1 MPLLATIERDWMVSE
16 THIMIMFNR
25 QVRYPATWIAVEPR
39 RTILLN
45 LSLLALLAILTIIIT
60 CVYISSEHVF
70 YWWDYAGYQ
79 AVANAKTASFLAS
92 RTHALREVYG
102 SFGNDYNELFTLPVV
117 PFLALFGQTR
127 LVYILSLA
135 IVYLLP
141 FALAV
146 GAVATQLIQASKT
159 AVFWSTA
166 LIALLMPIAWVPTLR
181 GYPDTGGAFLIAL
194 AIYIYLRD
202 QRLRGWWQILCIG
215 CLLAAAMLFRRH
227 FVYASV
233 AFIISISIQ
242 AGLVCLAKV
251 RRQPR
256 EALRELFW
264 LGIRIA
270 LTVMVSLITLVV
282 IARAFLANV
291 LTNDFATLYSSYM
304 LPVIGNLDFYTSVYG
319 WVILVGAGLG
329 LAIGFWTRLLVR
341 QAVIFIALFAS
352 ITMILWIALIRQIG
366 FHYTL
371 HLTPFVVLG
380 IAALGWALWVRLHGR
395 AGNLILSA
403 ASLCLACNFGI
414 GLGAVEPRADSSFRS
429 LLPASYG
436 PLTRAKYDQV
446 VDLVTHLHALA
457 KNGAPIYVAAS
468 SSILNYDIV
477 RNADLTVVDKAN
489 TLNFLAVPQ
498 IDSRDFYPLEMLL
511 KSEYVLTT
519 TPFAYHL
526 PPSEQKVVKLVNDM
540 FADGW
545 EISKDFTRLPFE
557 SYLEGD
563 LAVHIYQRT
572 RPTSLETAVQTYDRL
587 ASAFPARP
595 GGQVDWVSLSP
606 NPDMRVEQKA
616 GNTYGVRGD
625 LSKQTAGQAGEA
637 LLYIGDLPARINLS
651 GRFMFDTKQCPGVV
665 LNLATIDKQSKVVN
679 SVSASISPE
688 NQADFSLSL
697 ERGAGSYLVVSISE
711 HRQTQSQAD
720 CLLTIDNLLLTPAS
734 NPSGVTR

>member
-1 MPLLATIERDWMVSE
+1 
-16 THIMIMFNR
+16 MFNR
-25 QVRYPATWIAVEPR
+25 QRRYRATQIAVESR
-39 RTILLN
+39 RSILLN
-45 LSLLALLAILTIIIT
+45 LSLLALLAILTIVVT

-79 AVANAKTASFLAS
+79 AVANAKTASFFAS
-92 RTHALREVYG
+92 PTHALREVYG

-135 IVYLLP
+135 TVYLLP
-141 FALAV
+141 FALAA

-194 AIYIYLRD
+194 AIYVYLRD
-202 QRLRGWWQILCIG
+202 QRLRSWWQILCIG
-215 CLLAAAMLFRRH
+215 GLLAAAMLFRRH
-227 FVYASV
+227 FVYANI
-233 AFIISISIQ
+233 AFVISMGVQ
-242 AGLVCLAKV
+242 AGLACLATI

-264 LGIRIA
+264 LGTRIV
-270 LTVMVSLITLVV
+270 LTVMVSLATLVV

-304 LPVIGNLDFYTSVYG
+304 VPVIGNLDFYTSVYG
-319 WVILVGAGLG
+319 WLTLLGACLG

-341 QAVIFIALFAS
+341 QAAIFIALFGS
-352 ITMILWIALIRQIG
+352 IAMILWIALIRQIG

-371 HLTPFVVLG
+371 HLTPFIVLG
-380 IAALGWALWVRLHGR
+380 IAALGWAVWIRFHRR

-414 GLGAVEPRADSSFRS
+414 GLGAVEPRADSPFRS
-429 LLPASYG
+429 LFPASYG
-436 PLTRAKYDQV
+436 PLTRADYDQV

-457 KNGAPIYVAAS
+457 KNGASIYVAAS
-468 SSILNYDIV
+468 SSVLNYDIV
-477 RNADLTVVDKAN
+477 RNADLTVVDKADA
-489 TLNFLAVPQ
+489 LNFLAVPQ

-511 KSEYVLTT
+511 KSEYILTT
-519 TPFAYHL
+519 TPFAHHL

-545 EISKDFTRLPFE
+545 EISNNFTRLPFE

-563 LAVHIYQRT
+563 LVIHIYQRT
-572 RPTSLETAVQTYDRL
+572 RPTSLETAVRTYARL

-606 NPDMRVEQKA
+606 QADTRVEQEA
-616 GNTYGVRGD
+616 GNTYAISGD
-625 LSKQTAGQAGEA
+625 LSKQAAGQAGET
-637 LLYIGDLPARINLS
+637 LLYIGDLPENINLA
-651 GRFMFDTKQCPGVV
+651 GTFMFDSKQCPDMV
-665 LNLATIDKQSKVVN
+665 LKLATIDKQSQVVN

-688 NQADFSLSL
+688 NQSDISLSL
-697 ERGAGSYLVVSISE
+697 ERGAASYLVLSISE
-711 HRQTQSQAD
+711 QRQTQSQAD
-720 CLLTIDNLLLTPAS
+720 CPLAIDNLLLAPVS